1 MMRWQEL
8 FQGLFKVKRVA
19 QSTLVVVSLATVVL
33 TSLTFSAD
41 ARGVHGFGRGFGG
54 GSMHGA
60 QFAGDRRHG
69 NDAYTDAASDETDK
83 LLNSKLKSICR
94 GC

>member
-1 MMRWQEL
+1 MIRRQRFFDL
-8 FQGLFKVKRVA
+8 TRAIQSRLVA
-19 QSTLVVVSLATVVL
+19 ASLAAAFL
-33 TSLTFSAD
+33 TPLTAPAD
-41 ARGVHGFGRGFGG
+41 ARGVHGFGRSFGAHG
-54 GSMHGA
+54 MHGA

-69 NDAYTDAASDETDK
+69 NDNYTKAASDEQDK

>member
-1 MMRWQEL
+1 MVRRQRFFEL
-8 FQGLFKVKRVA
+8 THAIQSGLIA
-19 QSTLVVVSLATVVL
+19 ASLAAAFL
-33 TSLTFSAD
+33 ASLTASAD
-41 ARGVHGFGRGFGG
+41 ARGVHGFGRGFGAHG
-54 GSMHGA
+54 MPGA

-69 NDAYTDAASDETDK
+69 NDAYTKASSNEQDK